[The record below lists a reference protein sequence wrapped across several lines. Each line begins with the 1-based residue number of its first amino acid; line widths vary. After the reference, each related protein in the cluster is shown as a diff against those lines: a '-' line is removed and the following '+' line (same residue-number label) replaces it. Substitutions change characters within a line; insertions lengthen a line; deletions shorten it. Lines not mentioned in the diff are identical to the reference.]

1 MSFKRLLF
9 LLFIIVSVSAY
20 AGGNFAIKTVVIDAG
35 HGGKDPGATGPG
47 KTNEKDVSLAVALKL
62 GDYIQKNFPDVTV
75 IYTRKTDVFIELH
88 ERAELA
94 NKSKA
99 DLFIAIHCNSN
110 NSPTVYGTSTY
121 VLGLHR
127 TEANLEVA
135 KRENSVILLEDD
147 RDKNYEFDPNTPEGH
162 IIMSMKQNAFLD
174 HSIDIASKIEGQYE
188 GTAKRKSL
196 GVKQAGFYV
205 IYKTAMPSLLS
216 EIGFISN
223 PTEEKFLASD
233 KGQDQIASSLFKAF
247 KDYKFEM
254 ENSEGEQFAY
264 EEAKRKAQ
272 SADTAV
278 VTHKEASVVTTNPVK
293 PVVKE
298 VKPIGNEKPA
308 VAPTP
313 VVSEP
318 EPDNITATLLSGRKI
333 RKPLDN
339 ASGGGISLEA
349 EKPVE
354 PAPVKKENK
363 PAPETVVTN
372 PPVKTT
378 TTEVKPEKHEAVV
391 ENLAPKAEVNPAPK
405 PAVIDTPTQKHVA
418 ESKPVETKQPVV
430 EAKKI
435 TAGNSGGATIETE
448 KPVSKPV
455 VTENKPLV
463 TETKP
468 AKPESK
474 PVVTETKPVKTEPKP
489 EKTPAPV
496 KTEEKPVAS
505 RKPEKKPAANE
516 ETTHPAVKTASS
528 NAESNVM
535 TYKIQLI
542 ALKGPMK
549 PTEVTKV
556 TKALGEITDETIA
569 TNGLIRYYSG
579 NSKTLAEAKS
589 KLAIANSVG
598 YKDAFI
604 VGFKNGVRFGP
615 EKLKAMENQ

>member
-9 LLFIIVSVSAY
+9 LLFILVSVSAN
-20 AGGNFAIKTVVIDAG
+20 AGNGFAIKTVVIDAG
-35 HGGKDPGATGPG
+35 HGGKDPGAIGPD
-47 KTNEKDVSLAVALKL
+47 KINEKDVALAVALKL
-62 GDYIQKNFPDVTV
+62 GDYIQKNFPGVNV
-75 IYTRKTDVFIELH
+75 IYTRKTDVFVELH
-88 ERAELA
+88 ERADMA
-94 NKSKA
+94 NKDKA

-110 NSPTVYGTSTY
+110 NSPAVYGTSTY

-174 HSIDIASKIEGQYE
+174 QSIDIASKIEGQYE
-188 GTAKRKSL
+188 SNAKRKSL

-223 PTEEKFLASD
+223 PTEEKFLASE
-233 KGQDQIASSLFKAF
+233 KGQDQIATSLFKAF

-272 SADTAV
+272 SADSTAA
-278 VTHKEASVVTTNPVK
+278 HKEAPVSTTTNNSK

-298 VKPIGNEKPA
+298 VTPATNDKPA
-308 VAPTP
+308 VTPTP
-313 VVSEP
+313 TEP

-333 RKPLDN
+333 RKPIDN
-339 ASGGGISLEA
+339 ASGGGISPEA

-354 PAPVKKENK
+354 PAPVKTNTQPTGASNNAVDNK
-363 PAPETVVTN
+363 VT
-372 PPVKTT
+372 PTPTPVKTET
-378 TTEVKPEKHEAVV
+378 KPVVIDSGSRSYADYFEKP
-391 ENLAPKAEVNPAPK
+391 NPK
-405 PAVIDTPTQKHVA
+405 PVA
-418 ESKPVETKQPVV
+418 PSKPVAETKKV
-430 EAKKI
+430 

-448 KPVSKPV
+448 KPVTKPV
-455 VTENKPLV
+455 VA
-463 TETKP
+463 ET
-468 AKPESK
+468 K

-489 EKTPAPV
+489 EKTPV
-496 KTEEKPVAS
+496 TTKTEDKPVAV
-505 RKPEKKPAANE
+505 KPEKKEPVTQTTTKPVVKPAANN
-516 ETTHPAVKTASS
+516 TAD
-528 NAESNVM
+528 NAM
-535 TYKIQLI
+535 TFKVQLI
-542 ALKGPMK
+542 ALKGSMK
-549 PTEVTKV
+549 PAEVTKV
-556 TKALGEITDETIA
+556 TKALGEITDETIPS
-569 TNGLIRYYSG
+569 GLIRYYSG
-579 NSKTLAEAKS
+579 NSKTYAEAKS
-589 KLAIANSVG
+589 KLAIAATIG

-615 EKLKAMENQ
+615 EKLKTLENQ